1 MSSSESS
8 SSSRSQRPPLHER
21 SESEKNKLQIRIVPY
36 SPPRPSD
43 ADTSR
48 SSGGPG
54 IGIGSDNVQNTANEA
69 AITTPRT
76 TRARAA
82 SYGKEGHGVDPY
94 SSYSSSPFSTP
105 ASPLARAKGRGVSGS
120 KLASDS
126 SSVERTERTAPP
138 SPVINRPSYGSNIRR
153 INPQSQ
159 SSHSDDGSTSPTW
172 NRSLSRRE
180 KFINV
185 HSDKTF
191 SVVLKTTRPRNSD
204 RSDSTLKSPLPSNT
218 STISSHEESSFDV
231 SAEDRFGSPLSSV
244 PERSISP
251 SSPSSP
257 STPGTRATAAVPEFP
272 VPEEFAESSSPWNYR
287 MVGGLRKV
295 PKTPDLKGKG
305 KEKDIAEE
313 PPLPPLPLTIITPPE
328 PEPIPSSPLATKQSF
343 NSEQTAS
350 TIEETTN
357 YKVLGRSS
365 PPLPDTDSID
375 LPDLPPLPS
384 SSISPNYEILGQS
397 SPAQTIASSVAPP
410 AFTSGFTDTPGSKN
424 YIVYGDT
431 SPAASS
437 IAPFRGHRYHSSDE
451 SSLQQVRP
459 SYSQESLVVPPLR
472 PHKRSSSESL
482 GYYQQR
488 SRENLRGRANS
499 FSSLSSIISQDTA
512 SLYSA
517 STPNVV
523 ILRHTPSTS
532 SIPRSTWAAGPSNAG
547 QQRVRMDAHQWSSQL
562 STVMSEYEGSDP
574 GSRVVSGVSNP
585 ERVSSAFG
593 SRDSRQM
600 RSISSSLGLDNID
613 TRGSRGSHSRSNSR
627 SDSLDRP
634 SPVYARNGRDQI
646 PSPGLRTVRDH
657 DEHGD
662 GLADLQQLQSMPS
675 RTRLGFSRQS
685 SERSLRST
693 TSSRAGSLTSSS
705 LPSWAR
711 LYYGSGE
718 RRWWAS
724 SIRSVSEAGESR
736 PASPNMGG
744 GSPSHDQFSQSIFN
758 PRRRPKDIEPQ
769 TGRPSSMEIAP
780 AAESGSI
787 RLAPKKKTSSIWS
800 PHLRLDTRA
809 SRFSIWNAPS
819 VTWSADSGVLGK
831 RNIQVVL
838 FLLGFMIPF
847 AWMIAAFLPLPPK
860 PMLAMDER
868 DRSTTG
874 FHSPRDPE
882 SHQRRH
888 VLIDDSRYQSARWW
902 RNVNRF
908 MSVAGLLIIGAVAA
922 LVVIGVRQ
930 RWTQ

>member
-36 SPPRPSD
+36 SPPRPGD
-43 ADTSR
+43 AEASR
-48 SSGGPG
+48 PSAGGP
-54 IGIGSDNVQNTANEA
+54 GIGSDNVQSTTSDPAT
-69 AITTPRT
+69 ITPRT
-76 TRARAA
+76 TRVT
-82 SYGKEGHGVDPY
+82 SYGKEDYGAE
-94 SSYSSSPFSTP
+94 SSSSPSFSTP

-126 SSVERTERTAPP
+126 SGVERTAPP

-159 SSHSDDGSTSPTW
+159 SSHHDDGPVSPTW
-172 NRSLSRRE
+172 KRSFSRRE
-180 KFINV
+180 NFINV
-185 HSDKTF
+185 HADKTF

-251 SSPSSP
+251 S
-257 STPGTRATAAVPEFP
+257 TPGSTSAAPEFS
-272 VPEEFAESSSPWNYR
+272 EEFAESSSPWNYR

-305 KEKDIAEE
+305 KEKEVPEE

-328 PEPIPSSPLATKQSF
+328 PEPQPSSPLATKQSF
-343 NSEQTAS
+343 NSEQSAS

-357 YKVLGRSS
+357 YKVIGRSS

-375 LPDLPPLPS
+375 LPDLPQ

-397 SPAQTIASSVAPP
+397 SPAQTIASSAGP

-431 SPAASS
+431 SPAESS
-437 IAPFRGHRYHSSDE
+437 VAPFRGHRYHSSDE

-482 GYYQQR
+482 GYYKQQ

-499 FSSLSSIISQDTA
+499 FSSLSSIASLDTA
-512 SLYSA
+512 SLYSS

-547 QQRVRMDAHQWSSQL
+547 QQRARMDTHQWSSQL

-574 GSRVVSGVSNP
+574 GSRVVSGASIP
-585 ERVSSAFG
+585 ERLSSAFG

-600 RSISSSLGLDNID
+600 RSISSSLGLENLEA
-613 TRGSRGSHSRSNSR
+613 RGSRGSHGSHSRSDSR

-634 SPVYARNGRDQI
+634 SPVHARNGRDQL
-646 PSPGLRTVRDH
+646 PSPRPQIIRDH

-662 GLADLQQLQSMPS
+662 GLADLQQLNSMPS
-675 RTRLGFSRQS
+675 RSRLGFSRQS

-693 TSSRAGSLTSSS
+693 TSSRAGSLTASS

-718 RRWWAS
+718 RRWLAPPS
-724 SIRSVSEAGESR
+724 LRSFSEAGDSR
-736 PASPNMGG
+736 PASPYMGG
-744 GSPSHDQFSQSIFN
+744 GSPSHDQYSQGIFN
-758 PRRRPKDIEPQ
+758 PRRRPKEIDPRA
-769 TGRPSSMEIAP
+769 GRPSSMEIGP
-780 AAESGSI
+780 AGESGSI
-787 RLAPKKKTSSIWS
+787 RLAPRKKTSSLWS

-819 VTWSADSGVLGK
+819 VTWSADSGVFGK

-838 FLLGFMIPF
+838 FVLGFVIPF

-868 DRSTTG
+868 DRSTTE
-874 FHSPRDPE
+874 FHSSRDPE
-882 SHQRRH
+882 SQQRRH
-888 VLIDDSRYQSARWW
+888 VLVDDSRYQSARWW

-908 MSVAGLLIIGAVAA
+908 MAVAGLLIIGAVVA
-922 LVVIGVRQ
+922 LIVIGVRQ

>member
-36 SPPRPSD
+36 SPPRPGD
-43 ADTSR
+43 AEASR
-48 SSGGPG
+48 SSAGGPG
-54 IGIGSDNVQNTANEA
+54 IGSDDVQSTANDPA
-69 AITTPRT
+69 TTTPRT
-76 TRARAA
+76 TRATSFGKE
-82 SYGKEGHGVDPY
+82 SYGAGP
-94 SSYSSSPFSTP
+94 YSSSPSTP

-126 SSVERTERTAPP
+126 SSVGSTAPL
-138 SPVINRPSYGSNIRR
+138 SPVISRPSYGSNIRP

-159 SSHSDDGSTSPTW
+159 SSHSDDGSASPTW
-172 NRSLSRRE
+172 KRSLSRRE

-244 PERSISP
+244 PERSIS
-251 SSPSSP
+251 SP
-257 STPGTRATAAVPEFP
+257 STPGSPAATAVPEFP
-272 VPEEFAESSSPWNYR
+272 EESAESSSPWNYR

-305 KEKDIAEE
+305 KEKEIAEE

-384 SSISPNYEILGQS
+384 SSSISPNYEILGQS
-397 SPAQTIASSVAPP
+397 SPAQTIASSAAP

-431 SPAASS
+431 SPLASS
-437 IAPFRGHRYHSSDE
+437 IAPYRGHRYHSSDE
-451 SSLQQVRP
+451 SSLQQVRL

-482 GYYQQR
+482 GYYHQQ

-499 FSSLSSIISQDTA
+499 FSSLSSIVSQDTA

-547 QQRVRMDAHQWSSQL
+547 QPRVRMDTHQWSSQL

-574 GSRVVSGVSNP
+574 AGSRVVSGASIP

-593 SRDSRQM
+593 SRESRDSRQM
-600 RSISSSLGLDNID
+600 RSISSSLGLDNIE

-634 SPVYARNGRDQI
+634 SPVYARNGRDQV
-646 PSPGLRTVRDH
+646 PSPGLRTVRDL

-675 RTRLGFSRQS
+675 RSRLGFSRQS

-693 TSSRAGSLTSSS
+693 TSSRAGSLTASS

-711 LYYGSGE
+711 
-718 RRWWAS
+718 
-724 SIRSVSEAGESR
+724 
-736 PASPNMGG
+736 
-744 GSPSHDQFSQSIFN
+744 
-758 PRRRPKDIEPQ
+758 
-769 TGRPSSMEIAP
+769 
-780 AAESGSI
+780 
-787 RLAPKKKTSSIWS
+787 
-800 PHLRLDTRA
+800 
-809 SRFSIWNAPS
+809 
-819 VTWSADSGVLGK
+819 
-831 RNIQVVL
+831 
-838 FLLGFMIPF
+838 
-847 AWMIAAFLPLPPK
+847 
-860 PMLAMDER
+860 
-868 DRSTTG
+868 
-874 FHSPRDPE
+874 
-882 SHQRRH
+882 
-888 VLIDDSRYQSARWW
+888 
-902 RNVNRF
+902 
-908 MSVAGLLIIGAVAA
+908 
-922 LVVIGVRQ
+922 
-930 RWTQ
+930 

>member
-36 SPPRPSD
+36 SPPRPGD
-43 ADTSR
+43 AEASR
-48 SSGGPG
+48 PSASGPG
-54 IGIGSDNVQNTANEA
+54 IGSDDVQRTTSDP

-76 TRARAA
+76 TRVT
-82 SYGKEGHGVDPY
+82 SYGKEDYGAE
-94 SSYSSSPFSTP
+94 SSSPSFSTP
-105 ASPLARAKGRGVSGS
+105 ASPLARVQGRGVSGS

-126 SSVERTERTAPP
+126 SSAGRTAPP
-138 SPVINRPSYGSNIRR
+138 SPVINRPSYGSNIRP

-159 SSHSDDGSTSPTW
+159 SSHHDDEPVLSTWKRPV
-172 NRSLSRRE
+172 SRRE
-180 KFINV
+180 KIINV
-185 HSDKTF
+185 HADKTF
-191 SVVLKTTRPRNSD
+191 SVVLKSTRPRNSD
-204 RSDSTLKSPLPSNT
+204 RSDSTLKSTLPSNT

-251 SSPSSP
+251 S
-257 STPGTRATAAVPEFP
+257 TPGSPAATAVPELA
-272 VPEEFAESSSPWNYR
+272 EEFAESSSPWNYR

-305 KEKDIAEE
+305 KEKEIPEE
-313 PPLPPLPLTIITPPE
+313 PPLPPLPLTIVTPPE
-328 PEPIPSSPLATKQSF
+328 PEPSPLATKQSF

-350 TIEETTN
+350 TIEETAN

-365 PPLPDTDSID
+365 PPLQDTDSID
-375 LPDLPPLPS
+375 LPPA
-384 SSISPNYEILGQS
+384 SISPNYEILGQS
-397 SPAQTIASSVAPP
+397 SPAQTIASSAAP

-437 IAPFRGHRYHSSDE
+437 VTPFRGHRYHSSDE

-482 GYYQQR
+482 GYYQSQ

-499 FSSLSSIISQDTA
+499 FSRSRANSFSSLSSIASQDTA

-523 ILRHTPSTS
+523 IIRHTPSTS
-532 SIPRSTWAAGPSNAG
+532 SIPRSTWVAGPSNAG
-547 QQRVRMDAHQWSSQL
+547 QQRVRMDTHQWSSQL

-574 GSRVVSGVSNP
+574 GSRVVSGVSIP
-585 ERVSSAFG
+585 ERMSSAFG

-600 RSISSSLGLDNID
+600 QSISSSLGLENME

-634 SPVYARNGRDQI
+634 SPVIPRNGRDQL
-646 PSPGLRTVRDH
+646 PSPLPRTIRDH

-675 RTRLGFSRQS
+675 RSRLGFSRQS

-693 TSSRAGSLTSSS
+693 SSSRAGSLTASS

-718 RRWWAS
+718 RRWLAPPS
-724 SIRSVSEAGESR
+724 MRSVSEAGDSR
-736 PASPNMGG
+736 PTSPYVGG
-744 GSPSHDQFSQSIFN
+744 GSPLHEQHSQGIFN
-758 PRRRPKDIEPQ
+758 PRRRPKEIDPRA
-769 TGRPSSMEIAP
+769 GRRNSMEITP

-787 RLAPKKKTSSIWS
+787 RLAPRKKTSSLWS

-809 SRFSIWNAPS
+809 SRFSVWNAPS
-819 VTWSADSGVLGK
+819 VTWSADSGVFGK

-838 FLLGFMIPF
+838 FVLGFIIPF
-847 AWMIAAFLPLPPK
+847 AWMVAAFLPLPPK

-868 DRSTTG
+868 DRSTTE
-874 FHSPRDPE
+874 FHSSGDPE
-882 SHQRRH
+882 SQQRRH
-888 VLIDDSRYQSARWW
+888 VLVDDSRYQSARWW

-908 MSVAGLLIIGAVAA
+908 MSVAGLLIVGAVAA
-922 LVVIGVRQ
+922 LIVIGVRQ